1 MERLTRMFSATFRC
15 FLLVVLACASL
26 RDAVA
31 QPMLQQ
37 IDTSDAVAEGM
48 GYGFSPGE
56 GTGGAFGENNG
67 DIWARPTLTGNW
79 WGLRSELQKAGVT
92 FAGRSTQF
100 AFGIDGGINAP
111 PPPPLA
117 LGNTFKYTGRG
128 EYDLLFDL
136 EKFGGLPKGTL
147 LVRAENWY
155 GQYGNIST
163 NSGSF
168 APTVFAAAT
177 PPVADS
183 PGVPFLTNFL
193 YTQPL
198 SEKLVVFAGKKD
210 VLGAADQ
217 DIFAGGDGTGQFVNQ
232 ALVANPAFLLGLPYS
247 SYTAGFVSPQKWGLL
262 KGYIWD
268 PTDRSNQGLQMNDI
282 FSQGII
288 VGGEVML
295 NSNFFDL
302 RGEHHLG
309 GIWKHHPLNN
319 LAFTEPPPGVYP
331 EPVNPLR
338 PTLPSSYTLYY
349 GGDQYL
355 VHYSGDKKR
364 GWGVFARAS
373 ISDGNPTPVQYFLSG
388 GLGGD
393 SPIRRN
399 KGDKFGIGYYYVG
412 VSTQFG
418 PIPRAVFGPTN
429 GSGLELS
436 TTSRSIPGS
445 PSHQIFNSSSLV
457 KARIAEDAFVY
468 GIRANLIL

>member
-1 MERLTRMFSATFRC
+1 MQTNFGLVLRYC
-15 FLLVVLACASL
+15 LLMALLCSSS
-26 RDAVA
+26 RDVVA
-31 QPMLQQ
+31 QPALQQ
-37 IDTSDAVAEGM
+37 IQTPDAIADEM

-56 GTGGAFGENNG
+56 ASGGAFGENNG

-79 WGLRSELQKAGVT
+79 WGLRSDLQKSGIT

-100 AFGIDGGINAP
+100 AFGVNGGINSPA
-111 PPPPLA
+111 PPPLA

-155 GQYGNIST
+155 GQYGNVSLNT
-163 NSGSF
+163 GAY
-168 APTVFAAAT
+168 APTIFPAAL

-183 PGVPFLTNFL
+183 PGTPFLTNFL

-198 SEKLVVFAGKKD
+198 SENLVVFAGKRD

-217 DIFAGGDGTGQFVNQ
+217 DIFAGGDGTNQFVNQ
-232 ALVANPAFLLGLPYS
+232 ALIANPAFLLGLPYS
-247 SYTAGFVSPQKWGLL
+247 SYSAGIVSPQKWGML
-262 KGYIWD
+262 KGFIWD
-268 PTDRSNQGLQMNDI
+268 PTDRTNQGLQMSDI
-282 FSQGII
+282 FSKGII

-302 RGEHHLG
+302 PGEHHFG

-331 EPVNPLR
+331 EPVNSVS
-338 PTLPSSYTLYY
+338 PTLPDSYTLYY

-355 VHYSGDKKR
+355 VNYAGNKKR
-364 GWGVFARAS
+364 GWGLFARAS
-373 ISDGNPTPVQYFLSG
+373 ISDGNPTPLKYFLSTG
-388 GLGGD
+388 IGGD
-393 SPIRRN
+393 SPIRRD
-399 KGDKFGIGYYYVG
+399 KGDKFGIGYYFVG
-412 VSTQFG
+412 ATDQFG

-429 GSGLELS
+429 GSGLELFYNIQVNPWLNI
-436 TTSRSIPGS
+436 TPDVQFIQPG
-445 PSHQIFNSSSLV
+445 N
-457 KARIAEDAFVY
+457 RGIAEDAVVY
-468 GIRANLIL
+468 GIRANMTL